1 MKQMYAF
8 HYRSVWLCMIV
19 LGLVFLSNLTVVA
32 QQGAAVEAGILRI
45 KVTEDLAQALERAQ
59 IRKSSANV
67 VVTGI
72 QSLDRAA
79 LQFRATSI
87 KRVFRPAGKFEA
99 KHRRYGLH
107 RWYEIQLD
115 KSVSVQTAIAAYRG
129 VEKIEYAEAVR
140 KKQIIGS
147 DKPGFGPVRV
157 NPNTLARATLP
168 GPSNDPLLG
177 SQWHY
182 NNTGQAGGT
191 PGSDISLFEAWGI
204 ETGSSN
210 VIVAVTD
217 GGAQVNHP
225 DLAANMW
232 VNVDE
237 IPGNGV
243 DDDNNGYVD
252 DINGYGFG
260 DDTGTIAPSDHGTH
274 TSGTIAAVTNNGVG
288 VAGVAGGS
296 GVGDGVRVM
305 SLAAFGAT
313 ANGGFEDTYVYG
325 ADNGAVISQNS
336 WGYVDPDAFDQVV
349 LDGIDYFIAE
359 AGRDENGNQ
368 VGPMNG
374 GIVIFAAGNDN
385 QNQNWY
391 PGFYAPTLAVSGL
404 NNQDKKAW
412 YTNFGAWVDIAAP
425 GGETFVDND
434 PKGVLSTVS
443 GGGYAFFQGTSMAC
457 PHVSGVAALLIS
469 RFGGPG
475 LTPQVVRQRLTQF
488 VDPIDQLNPNFAG
501 LLGSGRLN
509 ALSALQFSDD
519 VAPEAIDDLAV
530 QSTAI
535 TSITLTWTAPAD
547 SGNHAATAYDIRY
560 ATTPITEANFEA
572 ATAVPDPPTPA
583 LTDSTEV
590 FTVTGLQPGTHYYF
604 AIKSKDFFGNTSPL
618 SNVAEGTTNLPPEI
632 LVAPTAFT
640 VDLQTAGTTERTL
653 VVFNQGQGPLDFT
666 IALPD
671 APGFASAAPLAGSV
685 APGDSAFVIVGFN
698 AANLLTGTYQE
709 SLLVQSND
717 PDESTVTVALT
728 LNVTSNGAPIA
739 AVEPDSVDF
748 GPVFETGSAQRTI
761 QISNAGSE
769 PLTIY
774 AITSD
779 NPDFTVS
786 AIDTLLIAPFRSST
800 ITITYEPS
808 GLGAAAGQLSILTN
822 DSAHAEL
829 TVWLFGEG
837 VEAPGIAVSPTSLSE
852 TLNTDKTSTQTL
864 TITNTGASDLIFSV
878 EVTGGTPDTTRTV
891 KTITLPAKSAS
902 RSAAAQKQRAT
913 TPGKYSQQ
921 VILRSR
927 AVQPLA
933 VSKSVL
939 IVTPD
944 LDVTDMETLFDNFPG
959 VEADVYPA
967 ADLAS
972 ITLADL
978 QGYDVVF
985 TTNNTQWL
993 AAGGVEPSVIGDLLA
1008 DYVDGG
1014 GHVIVNQFAYSY
1026 DAWQMT
1032 GRFITEN
1039 YGPFTPST
1047 TDEVLDV
1054 TLGDIPAPGH
1064 PLLAGVSTLNYL
1076 GYVQNVGLTP
1086 GATAV
1091 AYWDNGDLLVAA
1103 NDNVVALNMLP
1114 TYGDG
1119 SGIGWSGDLP
1129 TLYQNAI
1136 AYLVGPTFVDVTP
1149 KQGIVAPGAQFNLQV
1164 EFDATDLEAGVYTA
1178 SINIHTNVP
1187 GQELV
1192 AVPATLTSTGPEF
1205 TVDPTSLEEELEREQ
1220 TVTRTLTLK
1229 NNGPDNHTFQVSVS
1243 ALNASAEVVIQK
1255 PGQPAAA
1262 AARAEGPGK
1271 ADKLRQAAITK
1282 QAPDRTGTR
1291 ALTLGS
1297 AVAAR
1302 AAVELSGQVYATD
1315 FESFTVGDIH
1325 NQQGWRAQFAN
1336 WTVEEANPFSGA
1348 KHFRGLADGM
1358 GQSLSIS
1365 PNVGIGTEEKST
1377 VTAKVSI
1384 DGAGTSW
1391 QIIPQS
1397 PTAALVNT
1405 RVEFSADGAIYALTT
1420 SGYVQAAASY
1430 PTGYFDVTIEVD
1442 RDSAYFDLY
1451 INDAKIFTGQ
1461 GFTGNV
1467 EEAAILSFMETAGPV
1482 MDVDDLRIFDGV
1494 KEDAPTFVT
1503 VSPVS
1508 GVIPAGGTAT
1518 INVTFA
1524 SDNLPYG
1531 VHTANITIAA
1541 GESRLV
1547 VPATLTIVGD
1557 PAIEVDPTVLQAVV
1571 DYREDTTQYI
1581 HIANTGGNP
1590 LEYGLQVI
1598 GAVVEEGK
1606 MPAAVKATR
1615 FKDHATDKRIAD
1627 KAARD
1632 KQSSRVETKQ
1642 QRNNITLLAGT
1653 ALLEEHFEGASFP
1666 PSGWTVVDNAGTD
1679 VVWKFAA
1686 DYGEGNYAGTGE
1698 AATVS
1703 SDAAGF
1709 VEFDT
1714 ELLTPV
1720 ITVPGYKDIAVQY
1733 NVNYQN
1739 LLNLDFLD
1747 LDIQVD
1753 GGAWTNILHWNEDHG
1768 ALLDLPGEFVTV
1780 LLEEYLQNASTF
1792 RLRWHYYDP
1801 NTDDWDWYA
1810 QIDDVVILRDS
1821 RPWLTVAPAAGT
1833 IPVGESVDVAAHF
1846 DGTAAGPGFYVA
1858 GILVTSNAPSDTL
1871 TGIVASLTIR
1881 EPADISVTPD
1891 SLSQELYVG
1900 EKATQTLTISNSGVS
1915 TLRYAFGNT
1924 PLPARTPA
1932 AVKAITTGKET
1943 LSSLA
1948 ASASDLRALSPGGPA
1963 VKASVIQYATGF
1975 EGFNIGTLNGQDGW
1989 FTQRDVWN
1997 VGTGNAHEGTNHIHA
2012 EADGSGQVLAF
2023 PPEVA
2028 IGTDPISSTSV
2039 QLNFDNSIGTTWEV
2053 IPQSPTAEFVNT
2065 RFRVLSDG
2073 SAYALV
2079 SDGAGNGSFQP
2090 VATTLPSGY
2099 FELRIDIERATNN
2112 FTIYIDGTEVFSGLG
2127 FAGNIE
2133 QVVLLSLA
2141 ETTGTTWDVDDI
2153 AIFDGPAEAPW
2164 LTTSPASGTVPP
2176 GGSAVVTVTFNAEDV
2191 TAGIYRDSL
2200 RLTSNDPDN
2209 SPIFIPVELTVLHN
2223 VPPVL
2228 APIDT
2233 AVVATLTSQDVTF
2246 TATDE
2251 DDSVVTVQLLD
2262 APSFVTWKSSGNG
2275 TATYTISP
2283 AAGQEGEYSLWVRA
2297 TDARGASD
2305 SAIFHLSVVSYGVQS
2320 FSVINTRTGQV
2331 VTTFTD
2337 SLWLDASRPEFKLYA
2352 LRANTNPATVG
2363 SVRFWDNDV
2372 TNQYKLDNT
2381 APYDLYPLIF
2391 YLDGQEH
2398 SIKARAYTRSGG
2410 RGYASPVKEV
2420 FLHLHNP
2427 TNVTDFDVVK
2437 NNGPKVSNLVDG
2449 GVIDISRPRF
2459 QGINIRAN
2467 FSGPLPRSIVFRL
2480 NGAFFRVDNAE
2491 PFVMNGNYNGNGI
2504 DVPWP
2509 ATPGEYTL
2517 TATAYTNWNGLGV
2530 EGESITVHF
2539 TVINGVATASAGA
2552 RGASPE
2558 SVAIVE
2564 ETSAAGKWSVYPVP
2578 VEDVLHIS
2586 LPAEIQGPVGL
2597 SILDP
2602 RGVAQFHEQG
2612 AADKF
2617 RDYSIS
2623 TGKLGLTTGVYF
2635 IQIQYGPGK
2644 REIRKFLKQ

>member
-1 MKQMYAF
+1 MKHMYAF
-8 HYRSVWLCMIV
+8 HYRSVWLYMIV
-19 LGLVFLSNLTVVA
+19 LGLVFFSNLSALA
-32 QQGAAVEAGILRI
+32 QQGAAVETGVLRI

-67 VVTGI
+67 VITGI

-79 LQFRATSI
+79 LQFRATGI
-87 KRVFRPAGKFEA
+87 KRVFRAAGKFEA

-107 RWYEIQLD
+107 RWYEVQLD
-115 KSVSVQTAIAAYRG
+115 PTVPVQSAIAAYRG
-129 VEKIEYAEAVR
+129 IEKIEYAEAVH

-147 DKPGFGPVRV
+147 DKPNFGPVRV
-157 NPNTLARATLP
+157 DPNTLARATLP
-168 GPSNDPLLG
+168 GPSNDPLLA

-191 PGSDISLFEAWGI
+191 PGADISLFEAWGI

-237 IPGNGV
+237 VPGNGV

-260 DDTGTIAPSDHGTH
+260 DDTGTIAPSDHGSH
-274 TSGTIAAVTNNGVG
+274 TSGTIAATTNNGVG

-296 GVGDGVRVM
+296 GTGDGVRIM
-305 SLAAFGAT
+305 TLAAFGAT

-336 WGYVDPDAFDQVV
+336 WGYTQPDAFDQVV

-385 QNQNWY
+385 QNLNWY

-404 NNQDKKAW
+404 NNQDKKSW

-425 GGETFVDND
+425 GGETFFDND

-457 PHVSGVAALLIS
+457 PHVAGVAALLVS
-469 RFGGPG
+469 KFGGPG
-475 LTPQVVRQRLTQF
+475 FTPQIVRDRLTQF

-509 ALSALQFSDD
+509 ALLALQFSDD

-547 SGNHAATAYDIRY
+547 SGNHSATLYDIRY
-560 ATTPITEANFEA
+560 STAPITEANFEA
-572 ATAVPDPPTPA
+572 ATAVSNPPTPA

-604 AIKSKDFFGNTSPL
+604 AIKSEDFFGNTSPL
-618 SNVAEGTTNLPPEI
+618 SNVAEGTTNLPPDI
-632 LVAPTAFT
+632 FVASTAIT

-653 VVFNQGQGPLDFT
+653 VVFNQGSGPLDFT

-671 APGFASAAPLAGSV
+671 APGFASASPLAGSV
-685 APGDSAFVIVGFN
+685 APGDSTFITVGFN
-698 AANLLTGTYQE
+698 AANLLAGTYQE
-709 SLLVQSND
+709 SLLVLSND
-717 PDESTVTVALT
+717 PDEDTVTVSLT
-728 LNVTSNGAPIA
+728 LNVTNNGAPIA

-748 GPVFETGSAQRTI
+748 GPVFETGSAQRTV
-761 QISNAGSE
+761 QITNAGSE
-769 PLTIY
+769 PLI
-774 AITSD
+774 ITSITSS

-786 AIDTLLIAPFRSST
+786 ASDTVIVPPFRSYT
-800 ITITYEPS
+800 VTITYEPS
-808 GLGAAAGQLSILTN
+808 GLGPAAGELTIVTN
-822 DSAHAEL
+822 DPAQTTF

-837 VEAPGIAVSPTSLSE
+837 VEAPGIAVAPTSLSE

-864 TITNTGASDLIFSV
+864 TVTNTGASDLIFAI
-878 EVTGGTPDTTRTV
+878 EVTGSAPDTARTV
-891 KTITLPAKSAS
+891 KTITLPSKSAS
-902 RSAAAQKQRAT
+902 RSSAAQKQRAT

-927 AVQPLA
+927 AIQPLA

-944 LDVTDMETLFDNFPG
+944 LDVTDIETLLDNFPG
-959 VEADVYPA
+959 VEADVYPT

-1014 GHVIVNQFAYSY
+1014 GHVIINQFAYSY

-1054 TLGDIPAPGH
+1054 SLGDIAAPGH
-1064 PLLAGVSTLNYL
+1064 PLLSGVNTLDYT

-1103 NDNVVALNMLP
+1103 NDNVVALNLLP

-1119 SGIGWSGDLP
+1119 SGLSWSGDLP

-1136 AYLVGPTFVDVTP
+1136 TYLAGPTFVDVTP
-1149 KQGIVAPGAQFNLQV
+1149 KQGTVAPGAQLNLQV
-1164 EFDATDLEAGVYTA
+1164 EFDATDLQAGVYTA

-1187 GQELV
+1187 GQEVV
-1192 AVPATLTSTGPEF
+1192 AVPVTLTSAGPEF

-1229 NNGPDNHTFQVSVS
+1229 NNGPDNHTFLVSVS
-1243 ALNASAEVVIQK
+1243 GLSASTDVVV
-1255 PGQPAAA
+1255 QPAAA
-1262 AARAEGPGK
+1262 VARVEGQGK
-1271 ADKLRQAAITK
+1271 ADKLK
-1282 QAPDRTGTR
+1282 QASVSKQQPDRTGTQ
-1291 ALTLGS
+1291 ALTLAG

-1302 AAVELSGQVYATD
+1302 SAAVGLASEQVYATD

-1325 NQQGWRAQFAN
+1325 NQQGWRAQFGN
-1336 WTVEEANPFSGA
+1336 WTVEEANPSSGA
-1348 KHFRGLADGM
+1348 KHLRGLADGL

-1365 PNVGIGTEEKST
+1365 PNAGIGTEEKST
-1377 VTAKVSI
+1377 VAAKISI
-1384 DGAGTSW
+1384 DGTGTSW

-1405 RVEFSADGAIYALTT
+1405 RIEFSADGAIYALTT
-1420 SGYVQAAASY
+1420 GGYVQAAPSY
-1430 PTGYFDVTIEVD
+1430 TTGYFDVTIQVD

-1451 INDAKIFTGQ
+1451 INDEKIFTGQ

-1467 EEAAILSFMETAGPV
+1467 EEVAILSFMETAGPV
-1482 MDVDDLRIFDGV
+1482 LDVDDLQIFDGEKV
-1494 KEDAPTFVT
+1494 EAPTFIT

-1531 VHTANITIAA
+1531 EHTASITIAA

-1571 DYREDTTQYI
+1571 DYRGDTTQYI

-1598 GAVVEEGK
+1598 GAVVEDDK
-1606 MPAAVKATR
+1606 APVATKATR
-1615 FKDHATDKRIAD
+1615 FKDRATDKRIVE
-1627 KAARD
+1627 KTARD
-1632 KQSSRVETKQ
+1632 KQSSRVEAKQ
-1642 QRNNITLLAGT
+1642 QRNGITLLAGT

-1666 PSGWTVVDNAGTD
+1666 PSGWTVVDNAGTGVD
-1679 VVWKFAA
+1679 WKFAA

-1714 ELLTPV
+1714 ELLTPT
-1720 ITVPGYKDIAVQY
+1720 IAVPGYKDIAVQY

-1768 ALLDLPGEFVTV
+1768 TLLDLPGEFVTV
-1780 LLEEYLQNASTF
+1780 LLEDYLQNASSF

-1833 IPVGESVDVAAHF
+1833 IPVGEAVDVAAHF
-1846 DGTAAGPGFYVA
+1846 DGTAVGPGFYVA
-1858 GILVTSNAPSDTL
+1858 GILVTSNAPSDSL
-1871 TGIVASLTIR
+1871 TGIVASLTVR
-1881 EPADISVTPD
+1881 EPAEISVTPD
-1891 SLSQELYVG
+1891 SLVEELYVG
-1900 EKATQTLTISNSGVS
+1900 EQATQTLTISNSGAS

-1924 PLPARTPA
+1924 PLPARAPA
-1932 AVKAITTGKET
+1932 AVKAITTGKEA
-1943 LSSLA
+1943 LQSLT
-1948 ASASDLRALSPGGPA
+1948 ASASDLRALSQGGPA
-1963 VKASVIQYATGF
+1963 TKASIIQYSTGF
-1975 EGFNIGTLNGQDGW
+1975 EDFNIGTVNGQQGW
-1989 FTQRDVWN
+1989 ISQRNVWN
-1997 VGTGNAHEGTNHIHA
+1997 VSTGNAYEGTSHIHA

-2023 PPEVA
+2023 SPEVA
-2028 IGTDPISSTSV
+2028 IGSDPISSTSV
-2039 QLNFDNSIGTTWEV
+2039 QLNFDNGAGTTWEV

-2073 SAYALV
+2073 SVYALV
-2079 SDGAGNGSFQP
+2079 NDGAGNGSFQP
-2090 VATTLPSGY
+2090 IATTLPAGY

-2112 FTIYIDGTEVFSGLG
+2112 FTIYIDGTAVFSGLG
-2127 FAGNIE
+2127 FAGDIE

-2141 ETTGTTWDVDDI
+2141 ETTGTSWDVDNI
-2153 AIFDGPAEAPW
+2153 AIFDGPAETPW
-2164 LTTSPASGTVPP
+2164 LTTSPTSGSVPP
-2176 GGSAVVTVTFNAEDV
+2176 GSSATVTVTFNAEEL

-2200 RLTSNDPDN
+2200 RLASNDPDN
-2209 SPIFIPVELTVLHN
+2209 SPIFIPVELTVIQN

-2233 AVVATLTSQDVTF
+2233 AVVATLTSKDVTF
-2246 TATDE
+2246 TATDA

-2262 APSFVTWKSSGNG
+2262 APSFVTLKSSGNG

-2283 AAGQEGEYSLWVRA
+2283 AVGQEGEYSLWVLA

-2363 SVRFWDNDV
+2363 SVRFWDNNV
-2372 TNQYKLDNT
+2372 TNEYKLDNS
-2381 APYDLYPLIF
+2381 APYDLFPLIF
-2391 YLDGQEH
+2391 YLDGQQH
-2398 SIKARAYTRSGG
+2398 SIKARAYARSGG

-2427 TNVTDFDVVK
+2427 TNVTDLDVVK
-2437 NNGPKVSNLVDG
+2437 NNGPKVSDLVDG
-2449 GVIDISRPRF
+2449 SVIDISKP
-2459 QGINIRAN
+2459 QNKGINIRAN
-2467 FSGPLPRSIVFRL
+2467 FSGPLPRSIVFTL

-2491 PFVMNGNYNGNGI
+2491 AFVLNGNYNGNGI

-2509 ATPGEYTL
+2509 AAPGSYTL
-2517 TATAYTNWNGLGV
+2517 TATPYTNWNGLGV
-2530 EGESITVHF
+2530 DGESVTVHF
-2539 TVINGVATASAGA
+2539 TIVNGTAPATASA
-2552 RGASPE
+2552 RGTSPE
-2558 SVAIVE
+2558 TLAIVE

-2578 VEDVLHIS
+2578 VEDVLSIS
-2586 LPAEIQGPVGL
+2586 LSAEIEGPVGL

-2612 AADKF
+2612 SADKF

-2623 TGKLGLTTGVYF
+2623 TNKLGLTTGVYF
-2635 IQIQYGPGK
+2635 IQIQYGVGK
-2644 REIRKFLKQ
+2644 REIRKFIKQ

>member
-1 MKQMYAF
+1 MKHMYAF
-8 HYRSVWLCMIV
+8 HYRSVWLYTVV
-19 LGLVFLSNLTVVA
+19 LGLVLLSNLSVLA
-32 QQGAAVEAGILRI
+32 QQGASVEPGVLRI
-45 KVTEDLAQALERAQ
+45 KVTEDLALALERAQ

-67 VVTGI
+67 VITGI

-79 LQFRATSI
+79 LQFRATNI

-115 KSVSVQTAIAAYRG
+115 KTIPVNTAIAAYKG
-129 VEKIEYAEAVR
+129 VEKVEYVEAVR
-140 KKQIIGS
+140 KKQIVGS
-147 DKPGFGPVRV
+147 DKPNFGPVRV
-157 NPNTLARATLP
+157 DPNTLARATLP
-168 GPSNDPLLG
+168 GPSNDPLLA

-191 PGSDISLFEAWGI
+191 PGSDISLFDAWGI

-232 VNVDE
+232 VNTDE
-237 IPGNGV
+237 IPGNNI

-296 GVGDGVRVM
+296 GTGDGARIM
-305 SLAAFGAT
+305 TLAAFGAT
-313 ANGGFEDTYVYG
+313 GQGGFEDTYVYG

-336 WGYVDPDAFDQVV
+336 WGYTEPNVFDQVL

-391 PGFYAPTLAVSGL
+391 PGFYAPTLAVSAL
-404 NNQDKKAW
+404 NNQDKKSW
-412 YTNFGAWVDIAAP
+412 YTNFGAWVDVAAP

-434 PKGVLSTVS
+434 PKGVLSTIS

-457 PHVSGVAALLIS
+457 PHVSGVAALLVS
-469 RFGGPG
+469 KFGGPG

-530 QSTAI
+530 QATAI

-547 SGNHAATAYDIRY
+547 SGNISVTAYDIRY
-560 ATTPITEANFEA
+560 STSPITEANFDA
-572 ATAVPDPPTPA
+572 ATAAANPPQPA
-583 LTDSTEV
+583 TTDSTEV

-604 AIKSKDFFGNTSPL
+604 AIKSADFFGNVSPL

-632 LVAPTAFT
+632 SVAPTAFT
-640 VDLQTAGTTERTL
+640 VDLSTAATTQRTL
-653 VVFNQGQGPLDFT
+653 VVYNEGQGPLDFT

-671 APGFASAAPLAGSV
+671 APGFASASPLAGSV
-685 APGDSAFVIVGFN
+685 APGDSALVTVGFN
-698 AANLLTGTYQE
+698 AANLLTGTYEE

-717 PDESTVTVALT
+717 VDESTITIPLT

-739 AVEPDSVDF
+739 TVEPDSINF
-748 GPVFETGSAQRTI
+748 GRVFETGSAQRTVEI
-761 QISNAGSE
+761 TNAGSE

-774 AITSD
+774 SITTT
-779 NPDFTVS
+779 NPDFTV
-786 AIDTLLIAPFRSST
+786 APVDTLVIAPFRSLT
-800 ITITYEPS
+800 VTVTYEPS
-808 GLGAAAGQLSILTN
+808 GLGVASGELSIITS
-822 DSAHAEL
+822 DTAHAEL
-829 TVWLFGEG
+829 TVALLGEG
-837 VEAPGIAVSPTSLSE
+837 VEAPGITVSPTSLSE

-864 TITNTGASDLIFSV
+864 TITNTGASDLVFSV
-878 EVTGGTPDTTRTV
+878 EVTATAPDTARTV

-902 RSAAAQKQRAT
+902 RSAALQKQRPAS
-913 TPGKYSQQ
+913 PGKYSQQ
-921 VILRSR
+921 VTLRSH

-933 VSKSVL
+933 IAKSVL

-944 LDVTDMETLFDNFPG
+944 LDVTDMEALFDNFPN
-959 VEADVYPA
+959 VEADVYPV
-967 ADLAS
+967 ADLPA

-993 AAGGVEPSVIGDLLA
+993 AAGGVDPAVIGDLLA

-1026 DAWQMT
+1026 DAWQMA

-1039 YGPFTPST
+1039 YGPFTPA
-1047 TDEVLDV
+1047 TDDAVLEVSLGDV
-1054 TLGDIPAPGH
+1054 TAGH
-1064 PLLAGVSTLNYL
+1064 PLLAGVSTLDYL

-1091 AYWDNGDLLVAA
+1091 AYWNNGDLLVAA
-1103 NDNVVALNMLP
+1103 NDNVVALNILP

-1119 SGIGWSGDLP
+1119 SGISWAGDLP

-1136 AYLVGPTFVDVTP
+1136 SYLAGPTFVDVTP
-1149 KQGIVAPGAQFNLQV
+1149 KQGTVAPGAQFNLQV
-1164 EFDATDLEAGVYTA
+1164 EFDATDLKAGVYTA

-1187 GQELV
+1187 GQEV
-1192 AVPATLTSTGPEF
+1192 VSVPATLTSTGPEF

-1229 NNGPDNHTFQVSVS
+1229 NNGPDNHTYLVSVS
-1243 ALNASAEVVIQK
+1243 SLNASTEVVIQNPEQK
-1255 PGQPAAA
+1255 
-1262 AARAEGPGK
+1262 AARAAGTGR
-1271 ADKLRQAAITK
+1271 ADKLKQASITK
-1282 QAPDRTGTR
+1282 QASDRTGTQ
-1291 ALTLGS
+1291 ALTLGG

-1302 AAVELSGQVYATD
+1302 ANAELSEQVYATD

-1325 NQQGWRAQFAN
+1325 GQQGWRAQFGN
-1336 WTVEEANPFSGA
+1336 WTVEEENPFSGA
-1348 KHFRGLADGM
+1348 KHFRGLADGL

-1365 PNVGIGTEEKST
+1365 PSAGIGTEEKST

-1384 DGAGTSW
+1384 EGEGSSW

-1397 PTAALVNT
+1397 PSAALVNT
-1405 RVEFSADGAIYALTT
+1405 RIEFSADGAIYALTT
-1420 SGYVQAAASY
+1420 SGYVQAAPSY
-1430 PTGYFDVTIEVD
+1430 PIGYFDVTIEVD

-1451 INDAKIFTGQ
+1451 INDDKIFTGQ
-1461 GFTGNV
+1461 GFTGNA
-1467 EEAAILSFMETAGPV
+1467 EEVAILSFMETAGPV
-1482 MDVDDLRIFDGV
+1482 MDVDDLQIFDGV
-1494 KEDAPTFVT
+1494 KEEAPTFVT

-1508 GVIPAGGTAT
+1508 GVIPAGGTAI

-1541 GESRLV
+1541 GDSRLV

-1557 PAIEVDPTVLQAVV
+1557 PAIEIDPTVLQAVV
-1571 DYREDTTQYI
+1571 DYRGDTTQYI

-1598 GAVVEEGK
+1598 GAVVEEDK
-1606 MPAAVKATR
+1606 APVVKKADR
-1615 FKDHATDKRIAD
+1615 FNATDKRIAE
-1627 KAARD
+1627 KIARD
-1632 KQSSRVETKQ
+1632 KQSSRVEAKKQ
-1642 QRNNITLLAGT
+1642 NSITLLAGT
-1653 ALLEEHFEGASFP
+1653 ALLEEHFEGANFP
-1666 PSGWTVVDNAGTD
+1666 PTGWTVVDNAGTGVD
-1679 VVWKFAA
+1679 WKFAA

-1709 VEFDT
+1709 VEYDA
-1714 ELLTPV
+1714 ELITPV

-1768 ALLDLPGEFVTV
+1768 VLRDLPGEFVTV
-1780 LLEEYLQNASTF
+1780 LLEEYLQSASTF

-1821 RPWLTVAPAAGT
+1821 RPWLTVAPASGT
-1833 IPVGESVDVAAHF
+1833 IPVGEAVDVAAHF
-1846 DGTAAGPGFYVA
+1846 DGTAVGPGFYVA
-1858 GILVTSNAPSDTL
+1858 GILVTSNAPADPL
-1871 TGIVASLTIR
+1871 TGIVASLTVR
-1881 EPADISVTPD
+1881 EPAEISVTPD
-1891 SLSQELYVG
+1891 SLVQELYAG
-1900 EKATQTLTISNSGVS
+1900 EKATQTLTISNSGAS
-1915 TLRYAFGNT
+1915 TLRYALGNT
-1924 PLPARTPA
+1924 PLPARAPA

-1943 LSSLA
+1943 LSPLA
-1948 ASASDLRALSPGGPA
+1948 ASAADLRALSKGGA
-1963 VKASVIQYATGF
+1963 ATTASVIQYSTGF

-1989 FTQRDVWN
+1989 STQRDVWN
-1997 VGTGNAHEGTNHIHA
+1997 VGTGNAYEGTNHIHA
-2012 EADGSGQVLAF
+2012 EADGAGQVLAF
-2023 PPEVA
+2023 TPEVA
-2028 IGTDPISSTSV
+2028 IGTDPISSTAV
-2039 QLNFDNSIGTTWEV
+2039 QVNFDNSLGSTWEV

-2065 RFRVLSDG
+2065 RIRVLSDG
-2073 SAYALV
+2073 SLYALV
-2079 SDGAGNGSFQP
+2079 SDGAGGSSFQP
-2090 VATTLPSGY
+2090 VATSVPSGY
-2099 FELRIDIERATNN
+2099 FELRIDVERATNN
-2112 FTIYIDGTEVFSGLG
+2112 FTLYIDGTAVFSGLG

-2133 QVVLLSLA
+2133 QVVLLTLA
-2141 ETTGTTWDVDDI
+2141 ETPGTSWDLDDI

-2164 LTTSPASGTVPP
+2164 LTTSPSSGTVPP
-2176 GGSAVVTVTFNAEDV
+2176 GGSATVTVTFNAEDL
-2191 TAGIYRDSL
+2191 TAGVYRDSL
-2200 RLTSNDPDN
+2200 RLASNDPDEAE
-2209 SPIFIPVELTVLHN
+2209 IFLPVELTVIQN

-2233 AVVATLTSQDVTF
+2233 AVVAVLTSKDVTF

-2251 DDSVVTVQLLD
+2251 DDAEVTVQLLN
-2262 APSFVTWKSSGNG
+2262 APAFVKLKSSGNG

-2283 AAGQEGEYSLWVRA
+2283 VAGQEGEYDLWVRA
-2297 TDARGASD
+2297 TDARGVSD
-2305 SAIFHLSVVSYGVQS
+2305 STIFHLSVVGYGVQS

-2337 SLWLDASRPEFKLYA
+2337 SLSLDASRPEFKLYA
-2352 LRANTNPATVG
+2352 LRANTNPGTVG
-2363 SVRFWDNDV
+2363 SVRFWDNNV
-2372 TNQYKLDNT
+2372 TNEYKLDNT

-2391 YLDGQEH
+2391 FLDGQRH
-2398 SIKARAYTRSGG
+2398 SIKARAYARSGG
-2410 RGYASPVKEV
+2410 RGYAGPVKEV
-2420 FLHLHNP
+2420 ILNLYNP
-2427 TNVTDFDVVK
+2427 TRVTDLDVVK
-2437 NNGPKVSNLVDG
+2437 NNGPKVSDLVDG
-2449 GVIDISRPRF
+2449 SIIDISK
-2459 QGINIRAN
+2459 QQNKGINIRAN
-2467 FSGPLPRSIVFRL
+2467 FSGPLPRSVVFTL

-2491 PFVMNGNYNGNGI
+2491 PFVLNGNYNGNGV

-2509 ATPGEYTL
+2509 ATPGSYTL

-2530 EGESITVHF
+2530 DGESVTVHF
-2539 TVINGVATASAGA
+2539 TVVNGAAPATASA

-2558 SVAIVE
+2558 GLAIVD
-2564 ETSAAGKWSVYPVP
+2564 ETSAAGNWTIYPVP

-2586 LPAEIQGPVGL
+2586 LPAEIEGPVAV

-2612 AADKF
+2612 SADKF
-2617 RDYSIS
+2617 REYTIS

-2635 IQIQYGPGK
+2635 VQIQHGAGK